1 MLEKLLNQ
9 KAMIS
14 TILFAVLF
22 GGIIA
27 YNNIGKLEDAEI
39 PIKAATVVTVYPGAT
54 AHEVELEVTDVLEKA
69 IQKLENV
76 DEITSVSRPGLSFI
90 TVNIK
95 ARVKTPQLPQLWD
108 HLRRKVNDAKGSL
121 PSGAMEPIVN
131 DDFADVYGILYA
143 VTADGYSHDELK
155 KYTEYIERE
164 LLVC

>member
-54 AHEVELEVTDVLEKA
+54 AHEVELEVTDMLEKA
-69 IQKLENV
+69 IQKLENI
-76 DEITSVSRPGLSFI
+76 DEIRSVSRPGAASP
-90 TVNIK
+90 
-95 ARVKTPQLPQLWD
+95 RV
-108 HLRRKVNDAKGSL
+108 AS
-121 PSGAMEPIVN
+121 PS
-131 DDFADVYGILYA
+131 
-143 VTADGYSHDELK
+143 SS
-155 KYTEYIERE
+155 R
-164 LLVC
+164 